1 MIKKTWNGFNTYLY
15 SRYHF
20 VSGSS
25 NCGQTAAVSANTVET
40 DETESGL
47 SGSLPVIS
55 APELGEVF
63 RYALSKLHKGVD
75 PGTTCAVRVLHV
87 SGSKAPPPTE
97 VRKALEEFP
106 NVVTTLVPVCRLTDS
121 RTVLSICAVRHK

>member
-1 MIKKTWNGFNTYLY
+1 MEQCF
-15 SRYHF
+15 SF
-20 VSGSS
+20 ASGSS
-25 NCGQTAAVSANTVET
+25 NSGQTAAASANTS
-40 DETESGL
+40 ETEENEPRQILPVPEST
-47 SGSLPVIS
+47 PVIS

-75 PGTTCAVRVLHV
+75 PSTTCAVRVLHV
-87 SGSKAPPPTE
+87 SGSKAPPPSE

-121 RTVLSICAVRHK
+121 RTVLSICAVRHQ